1 MNSENLTNIKESIE
15 KMDLTNQKE
24 ILKIFKENNINISEN
39 NNGSFINLTSVNS
52 DIIIKIEKYIEY
64 FNKQQNNLI
73 FIEDEKINIKNEFFY
88 NNNNKNKKLNK
99 SKEAVVDNI

>member
-39 NNGSFINLTSVNS
+39 NNGSFINLSSVNS

-88 NNNNKNKKLNK
+88 NNKNKKLNK

>member
-88 NNNNKNKKLNK
+88 NNNNKNKKSNK

>member
-88 NNNNKNKKLNK
+88 NNKNKKLNK